1 MPGTS
6 IIIPT
11 LNEAKTL
18 ERTLNHLAILN
29 PTPEEIIIVDGGSQD
44 ATLNIA
50 QASNLKN
57 LKLITS
63 PQPGRS
69 IQMNLGAAQAKGE
82 YLCFLHADTLVPDD
96 LVAVI
101 CEILAQPQIAG
112 IGFISLMTGS
122 QITRWGISLHNYLK
136 TYYAPFLFRPYLFWW
151 RGLRLLF
158 GDQVICC
165 RRSQFQACG
174 GYDPTLPIMEEA
186 DLCLKLTQF
195 GAIKQVNRIVVSS
208 DRRVAAWGAWK
219 ATGIYLGIGVL
230 WGLGVSANTLKKFYQ
245 DVR

>member
-1 MPGTS
+1 MSGTS

-18 ERTLNHLAILN
+18 QRTLNHLTILD
-29 PTPEEIIIVDGGSQD
+29 PAPKEIIIVDGGSQD
-44 ATLNIA
+44 QTVKIA
-50 QASNLKN
+50 QASHLEN
-57 LKLITS
+57 LKLIAS

-96 LVAVI
+96 FITVI
-101 CEILAQPQIAG
+101 RDVLDQPQIAG
-112 IGFISLMTGS
+112 IGFISLMMGS
-122 QITRWGISLHNYLK
+122 QTTRWGVSCHNYLK
-136 TYYAPFLFRPYLFWW
+136 TYYAPMLFRPYLFWW

-165 RRSQFQACG
+165 RRSQFEACG
-174 GYDPTLPIMEEA
+174 GYDPALPIMEEA

-195 GAIKQVNRIVVSS
+195 GAIKQVNRVVISS

-219 ATGIYLGIGVL
+219 ATGIYLGIGLL
-230 WGLGVSANTLKKFYQ
+230 WGLGVSADRLKQFYE

>member
-1 MPGTS
+1 MSGTS

-18 ERTLNHLAILN
+18 QRTLNHLTILD
-29 PTPEEIIIVDGGSQD
+29 PAPKEIIIVDGGSQD
-44 ATLNIA
+44 GTLTIA
-50 QASNLKN
+50 QASDLKN

-69 IQMNLGAAQAKGE
+69 IQMNLGADQAKGE
-82 YLCFLHADTLVPDD
+82 FLCFLHADTLIPDD
-96 LVAVI
+96 FIAVI
-101 CEILAQPQIAG
+101 TEAFAQPKIAG
-112 IGFISLMTGS
+112 IGFISLMTGR
-122 QITRWGISLHNYLK
+122 QATRWGVSFHNYLK
-136 TYYAPFLFRPYLFWW
+136 TYYAPLMFRPYLFWW

-165 RRSQFQACG
+165 RRLQFQACG
-174 GYDPTLPIMEEA
+174 GYDPALPIMEEA

-195 GAIKQVNRIVVSS
+195 GTIKQVNRIVLSS

-219 ATGIYLGIGVL
+219 ATGIYLGIGLL
-230 WGLGVSANTLKKFYQ
+230 WALGVSADKLKQFYE